1 MILELNETEKNQLL
15 ACINQ
20 TVKTADQ
27 ALQVAA
33 DLLPLAA
40 RISQLKEDVPEAD

>member
-1 MILELNETEKNQLL
+1 MILELNEQEKQQLL

-20 TVKTADQ
+20 TVKTSDQ

-40 RISQLKEDVPEAD
+40 RISQLKEDEPKAE